1 MHEFMNYDLKWVFFL
16 VAKYYII
23 INNIFSSKCSISIEL
38 NGVFPKDGQY

>member
-1 MHEFMNYDLKWVFFL
+1 MQEFMNYDLKWFFL

-38 NGVFPKDGQY
+38 NRVFPKDGQY